1 MQSSGVNCS
10 PPYTCMLSL
19 LCMQVASHSAVN
31 KMTAENLA
39 STIGVNLL
47 RKSEAIE
54 GTWPFSLPLIRIE
67 GRISGVE
74 HMRDRNVLS
83 IQHLCVFLVY
93 ARPLT
98 RVCVYNVQP
107 CRCSGWRWSAAW
119 CWTSSA
125 PRPSSSTPH
134 HSHNHRHNHRHRR
147 NQGALRFIPPRLADV
162 YPKTTMRSSITESA
176 FVPLSCLN

>member
-1 MQSSGVNCS
+1 
-10 PPYTCMLSL
+10 
-19 LCMQVASHSAVN
+19 VASHSAVN

-54 GTWPFSLPLIRIE
+54 GTWPCPPLFIQIA
-67 GRISGVE
+67 GSISGVE
-74 HMRDRNVLS
+74 HLRGQNALS
-83 IQHLCVFLVY
+83 AHYHLCVFLVY

-98 RVCVYNVQP
+98 RVCIYVVQP

-134 HSHNHRHNHRHRR
+134 HSHNHKHNHRHWR
-147 NQGALRFIPPRLADV
+147 NRGALRFTPPRLADV
-162 YPKTTMRSSITESA
+162 CPTTTMSSFI
-176 FVPLSCLN
+176 PNQL